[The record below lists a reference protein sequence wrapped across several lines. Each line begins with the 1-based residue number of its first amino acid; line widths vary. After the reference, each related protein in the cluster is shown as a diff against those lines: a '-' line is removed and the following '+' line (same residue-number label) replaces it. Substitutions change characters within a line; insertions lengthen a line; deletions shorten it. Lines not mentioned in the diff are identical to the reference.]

1 MTNSLALFYINR
13 NKTNDI
19 TTLQQTRR
27 LSAYVKQ
34 TQIGAPNNLP
44 ATWALEWIN
53 TRLLTTDTNRSCRYR
68 NPRLG
73 TARRCQSRRQSAQIS
88 KSRLKTQKIDDIFC
102 LTMGSNHCLFAH
114 PRMRSDMRKIRPR
127 FATVMNR
134 NANFMWYELFCF
146 NKLPERLKSLDYLV
160 TALQLRIKDRGQI
173 IHSRYHVDTL
183 RFIIQHLRHRPDTAL
198 TLLIDGQT

>member
-73 TARRCQSRRQSAQIS
+73 AALPEPQA
-88 KSRLKTQKIDDIFC
+88 
-102 LTMGSNHCLFAH
+102 
-114 PRMRSDMRKIRPR
+114 IRPDKQIP
-127 FATVMNR
+127 AENPENR
-134 NANFMWYELFCF
+134 RYI
-146 NKLPERLKSLDYLV
+146 LPDYGQQSLPLRSSPHAQRH
-160 TALQLRIKDRGQI
+160 ALDPAPI
-173 IHSRYHVDTL
+173 
-183 RFIIQHLRHRPDTAL
+183 RHRNEQECEL
-198 TLLIDGQT
+198 HVVCIVLLQQAPRAS

>member
-114 PRMRSDMRKIRPR
+114 PRIAAQDQRSRSDYSFPVPR
-127 FATVMNR
+127 R
-134 NANFMWYELFCF
+134 Y
-146 NKLPERLKSLDYLV
+146 
-160 TALQLRIKDRGQI
+160 TALHHSTHAPPPRYGADIADRRADVIASQQ
-173 IHSRYHVDTL
+173 HSLQADKNSSQVAAAY
-183 RFIIQHLRHRPDTAL
+183 FSCSESAL
-198 TLLIDGQT
+198 L